1 MYSLSTRVNKIFFYG
16 MVNLFI
22 LSSFNYLSGLY
33 LIKDKDID
41 VDFKFINHYY
51 FQNFRNSKYKLRWDN
66 LISSFQ
72 LKVNDLKNIDNWN
85 LK

>member
-16 MVNLFI
+16 MCNLFA
-22 LSSFNYLSGLY
+22 LSCLNYLSGLY

-51 FQNFRNSKYKLRWDN
+51 F
-66 LISSFQ
+66 
-72 LKVNDLKNIDNWN
+72 
-85 LK
+85 